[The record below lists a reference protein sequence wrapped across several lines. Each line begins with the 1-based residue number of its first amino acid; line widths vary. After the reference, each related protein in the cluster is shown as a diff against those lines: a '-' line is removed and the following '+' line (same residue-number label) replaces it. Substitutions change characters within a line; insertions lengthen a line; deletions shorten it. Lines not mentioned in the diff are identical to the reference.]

1 MLATHLYVHLQRNY
15 QRNCYCCG
23 DLVLAIKLPYHHQFS
38 IITLPSDIIWLFSV
52 PYLIS
57 DFEGLRV

>member
-1 MLATHLYVHLQRNY
+1 MH
-15 QRNCYCCG
+15 
-23 DLVLAIKLPYHHQFS
+23 AIKLPHHHHQFS

-57 DFEGLRV
+57 DFEGLQVLDILGPAVQNLFILLTVTFSRF

>member
-1 MLATHLYVHLQRNY
+1 MH
-15 QRNCYCCG
+15 
-23 DLVLAIKLPYHHQFS
+23 AIKLPHHHPFS

-57 DFEGLRV
+57 DFEGLQVLDILGPAVQNLFILLTVTFSRF